1 MENLEQVLKYW
12 EKDAEMDQTEP
23 GKELLRIPILHN
35 KYLSILTKH
44 KIASK
49 KAHFDYLRLRKVKID
64 YYSGRLTQEE
74 LEERGWQPFQF
85 VLKSDINAYLEGDDD
100 LIRLLEK
107 KIYHEEC
114 VSVLES
120 VMNELKQRTWQLR
133 DFISWEKF
141 IGGQ

>member
-23 GKELLRIPILHN
+23 GKELLRIPTLHN

-49 KAHFDYLRLRKVKID
+49 KAHFDYLRLRKIKID
-64 YYSGRLTQEE
+64 YYNGRLDQDE
-74 LEERGWQPFQF
+74 LETRGWQPFQF
-85 VLKSDINAYLEGDDD
+85 VLKSDIGAYLEGDDD
-100 LIRLLEK
+100 LIKMLEK
-107 KIYHEEC
+107 KVYHEEC

>member
-64 YYSGRLTQEE
+64 YYSGRLTEEE